1 MKRTISFMTGKGS
14 DNHNSR
20 KFHAKNTDPERSC
33 LNVEYC
39 NENVKDVYHELF
51 DEALAWYN
59 EKQTRSD
66 RRIDDYYEKIRS
78 GKQEKPF
85 HEIILQIGDKD
96 NMGAKTENGRLAAK
110 VLDKYMRDFQ
120 RRNPTLRVFSAYLHM
135 DEATPH
141 LHIDFVPYTTGSRRG
156 IDTRVS
162 LKQALSALGFKGGT
176 RRETEL
182 NQWVAYEKEQ
192 LAAVMLEH
200 GIEWEKKGTHEKH
213 LSVLDFEKKE
223 RAKEVAELEQS
234 ISDGK
239 ERLSDIQI
247 QHRKAVQET
256 EQIRQKGEAIR
267 QEVSELS
274 EISDLLKEQ
283 ATTLAEDKKK
293 LLSYN
298 VKLEKQ
304 QKKLQRD
311 IEKMVQSKAV
321 MERNIHAYDEDEK
334 WQLPEPAA
342 LMSAKAYKD
351 KKAFPLVEKLKET
364 IKALTIKC
372 VQLAEQG
379 KKLKDKV
386 TRQEQQISR
395 LTDKVM
401 EQSDIID
408 RLQEKTADLGRLER
422 YFGREQVQSIVE
434 RSKALEWAEKENKR
448 PKRVFDMSR

>member
-14 DNHNSR
+14 VNHNSR

-51 DEALAWYN
+51 DEALARYN

-66 RRIDDYYEKIRS
+66 RRIDDYYGKICS

-96 NMGAKTENGRLAAK
+96 NMGAKTENGQLAAK
-110 VLDKYMRDFQ
+110 VLDKYMQDFQ

-141 LHIDFVPYTTGSRRG
+141 LHIDFVPYTTGSKRG
-156 IDTRVS
+156 LDTRVS

-274 EISDLLKEQ
+274 ETSDLLKKQ

-293 LLSYN
+293 LLSDN

-304 QKKLQRD
+304 QKKLQQD

-351 KKAFPLVEKLKET
+351 KKAFPLAEKLKET

-379 KKLKDKV
+379 KKLKEKV

-408 RLQEKTADLGRLER
+408 RLQEKMEDLGRLER

>member
-14 DNHNSR
+14 VNHNSR

-51 DEALAWYN
+51 DEALARYN

-96 NMGAKTENGRLAAK
+96 NMGAKTENGQLAAK
-110 VLDKYMRDFQ
+110 VLDKYMWDFQ

-141 LHIDFVPYTTGSRRG
+141 LHIDFVPYTTGSKRG
-156 IDTRVS
+156 LDTRGS

-274 EISDLLKEQ
+274 ETSDLLKKQ

-293 LLSYN
+293 LLSDN

-304 QKKLQRD
+304 QKKLQQD

-379 KKLKDKV
+379 KKLKEKV

>member
-14 DNHNSR
+14 VNHNSR

-96 NMGAKTENGRLAAK
+96 NMGAKTENGQLAAK

-141 LHIDFVPYTTGSRRG
+141 LHIDFVPYTTGSKRG
-156 IDTRVS
+156 LDTRVS

-176 RRETEL
+176 RRETER

-239 ERLSDIQI
+239 ERLSDLQI
-247 QHRKAVQET
+247 QQKKVEQET
-256 EQIRQKGEAIR
+256 EQIRQDGEVIR

-274 EISDLLKEQ
+274 ETSNLLKEQ
-283 ATTLAEDKKK
+283 AATLAEDNEK
-293 LLSYN
+293 LLSDN
-298 VKLEKQ
+298 EKLEKQ
-304 QKKLQRD
+304 QKKLQQE

-321 MERNIHAYDEDEK
+321 MEQNIHAYDEEEK
-334 WQLPEPAA
+334 WQLPEPVT

-351 KKAFPLVEKLKET
+351 KKASPLVEKLKET

-401 EQSDIID
+401 EQSDTID
-408 RLQEKTADLGRLER
+408 RLQEKVVDLGCLER

-434 RSKALEWAEKENKR
+434 QSKVLEREEKANKR
-448 PKRVFDMSR
+448 PKRAFEMSR

>member
-1 MKRTISFMTGKGS
+1 MR
-14 DNHNSR
+14 
-20 KFHAKNTDPERSC
+20 
-33 LNVEYC
+33 EY
-39 NENVKDVYHELF
+39 
-51 DEALAWYN
+51 
-59 EKQTRSD
+59 
-66 RRIDDYYEKIRS
+66 
-78 GKQEKPF
+78 
-85 HEIILQIGDKD
+85 
-96 NMGAKTENGRLAAK
+96 
-110 VLDKYMRDFQ
+110 
-120 RRNPTLRVFSAYLHM
+120 
-135 DEATPH
+135 
-141 LHIDFVPYTTGSRRG
+141 
-156 IDTRVS
+156 
-162 LKQALSALGFKGGT
+162 
-176 RRETEL
+176 
-182 NQWVAYEKEQ
+182 
-192 LAAVMLEH
+192 

-274 EISDLLKEQ
+274 ETSDLLKEQ

-293 LLSYN
+293 LLSDN

-304 QKKLQRD
+304 QKKLQQD

-379 KKLKDKV
+379 KKLKEKV

-434 RSKALEWAEKENKR
+434 RSKTLEWAEKVMVRLCAKILSETDLYDTDMEVRNLIDWICVSEQIKSNNNEIRSITGEYKR
-448 PKRVFDMSR
+448 IEPDCQEGVRTQLEHMKSLCKERESLYEKQNDLKGQKQKIERALEG

>member
-1 MKRTISFMTGKGS
+1 MI
-14 DNHNSR
+14 
-20 KFHAKNTDPERSC
+20 
-33 LNVEYC
+33 
-39 NENVKDVYHELF
+39 
-51 DEALAWYN
+51 EANY
-59 EKQTRSD
+59 Q
-66 RRIDDYYEKIRS
+66 
-78 GKQEKPF
+78 P
-85 HEIILQIGDKD
+85 
-96 NMGAKTENGRLAAK
+96 
-110 VLDKYMRDFQ
+110 
-120 RRNPTLRVFSAYLHM
+120 
-135 DEATPH
+135 
-141 LHIDFVPYTTGSRRG
+141 
-156 IDTRVS
+156 
-162 LKQALSALGFKGGT
+162 
-176 RRETEL
+176 
-182 NQWVAYEKEQ
+182 
-192 LAAVMLEH
+192 
-200 GIEWEKKGTHEKH
+200 
-213 LSVLDFEKKE
+213 
-223 RAKEVAELEQS
+223 

-247 QHRKAVQET
+247 QHRKEVQET

-274 EISDLLKEQ
+274 ETSDLLKEQ

-293 LLSYN
+293 LLSDN

-304 QKKLQRD
+304 QKKLQQD

-334 WQLPEPAA
+334 WQLPETAA

-372 VQLAEQG
+372 VQIAEQG
-379 KKLKDKV
+379 QKLKEKV

-448 PKRVFDMSR
+448 PKRVFDMSRWGIDRMTDMEKKVMVRLCAKIFSETDLYDTDMEVRNLIDWICVSEQIKSNNNEIRSITGEYKRIEPDCREGVRTQLEHIKSLCKERESLYEKQNDLKGQKQKIERALER

>member
-14 DNHNSR
+14 VNHNSR

-51 DEALAWYN
+51 DEALTRYN

-293 LLSYN
+293 LLSDN

-304 QKKLQRD
+304 QKKLQQD

-372 VQLAEQG
+372 AQLAEQG
-379 KKLKDKV
+379 KKLKEKV

-408 RLQEKTADLGRLER
+408 RLQEKTEDLGRLER

-434 RSKALEWAEKENKR
+434 RSKALEWQKR
-448 PKRVFDMSR
+448 KINVRNVYLI

>member
-14 DNHNSR
+14 VNHNSR
-20 KFHAKNTDPERSC
+20 KFHAKNTDSERSC

-96 NMGAKTENGRLAAK
+96 NMGAKTENGQLAAK

-141 LHIDFVPYTTGSRRG
+141 LHIDFVPYTTGSKRG
-156 IDTRVS
+156 LDTRVS
-162 LKQALSALGFKGGT
+162 LKQALSALGFKGGA

-274 EISDLLKEQ
+274 ETSDLLKEQ

-293 LLSYN
+293 LLSDN

-304 QKKLQRD
+304 QKKLQQD

-342 LMSAKAYKD
+342 FMSAKAYKD

-379 KKLKDKV
+379 KKLKEKV
-386 TRQEQQISR
+386 ARQEQQISR

-448 PKRVFDMSR
+448 PKRVFDVSR

>member
-14 DNHNSR
+14 VNHNSR

-51 DEALAWYN
+51 DEALARYN

-96 NMGAKTENGRLAAK
+96 NMGAKTENGQLAAK
-110 VLDKYMRDFQ
+110 VLDKYMQDFQ
-120 RRNPTLRVFSAYLHM
+120 RRNPMLRVFSAYLHM

-141 LHIDFVPYTTGSRRG
+141 LHIDFVPYTTGSKRG
-156 IDTRVS
+156 LDTRVS

-274 EISDLLKEQ
+274 ETSDLLKKQ

-293 LLSYN
+293 LLSDN

-304 QKKLQRD
+304 QKKLQQD

-379 KKLKDKV
+379 KKLKEKV

>member
-14 DNHNSR
+14 VNHNSR

-96 NMGAKTENGRLAAK
+96 NMGAKTENGQLAAK

-156 IDTRVS
+156 INTRVS

-200 GIEWEKKGTHEKH
+200 GIEWEKKGTHEKY

-274 EISDLLKEQ
+274 ETSDLLKEQ

-293 LLSYN
+293 LLSDN

-304 QKKLQRD
+304 QKKLQQD

>member
-14 DNHNSR
+14 VNHNSR
-20 KFHAKNTDPERSC
+20 KFHAKNTDSERSC

-96 NMGAKTENGRLAAK
+96 NMGAKTENGQLAAK

-120 RRNPTLRVFSAYLHM
+120 RRNPTLRVFNAYLHM

-141 LHIDFVPYTTGSRRG
+141 LHIDFVPYTTGSKRG
-156 IDTRVS
+156 LDTRVS

-256 EQIRQKGEAIR
+256 EQIRKKGEAIR

-274 EISDLLKEQ
+274 ETSDLLKEQ

-293 LLSYN
+293 LLSDN

-304 QKKLQRD
+304 QKKLQQD

-379 KKLKDKV
+379 KKLKEKV

-434 RSKALEWAEKENKR
+434 KR
-448 PKRVFDMSR
+448 KINVRNVYLM

>member
-1 MKRTISFMTGKGS
+1 
-14 DNHNSR
+14 
-20 KFHAKNTDPERSC
+20 
-33 LNVEYC
+33 
-39 NENVKDVYHELF
+39 
-51 DEALAWYN
+51 
-59 EKQTRSD
+59 
-66 RRIDDYYEKIRS
+66 
-78 GKQEKPF
+78 
-85 HEIILQIGDKD
+85 
-96 NMGAKTENGRLAAK
+96 
-110 VLDKYMRDFQ
+110 
-120 RRNPTLRVFSAYLHM
+120 
-135 DEATPH
+135 
-141 LHIDFVPYTTGSRRG
+141 
-156 IDTRVS
+156 
-162 LKQALSALGFKGGT
+162 
-176 RRETEL
+176 
-182 NQWVAYEKEQ
+182 
-192 LAAVMLEH
+192 MLEH

-256 EQIRQKGEAIR
+256 EQIRQNGEAIR

-274 EISDLLKEQ
+274 ETSDLLKEQ

-293 LLSYN
+293 LLSDN

-304 QKKLQRD
+304 QKKLQQD

-334 WQLPEPAA
+334 WQLP
-342 LMSAKAYKD
+342 AKAYKD

-379 KKLKDKV
+379 KKLKEKV

-408 RLQEKTADLGRLER
+408 RLQEKTEDLGRLER

>member
-14 DNHNSR
+14 VNHNSR

-39 NENVKDVYHELF
+39 NENIKDVYHELF
-51 DEALAWYN
+51 DEALARYN

-66 RRIDDYYEKIRS
+66 RRIDDYYGKICS

-96 NMGAKTENGRLAAK
+96 NMGAKTENGQLAVK
-110 VLDKYMRDFQ
+110 VLDKYMQDFQ
-120 RRNPTLRVFSAYLHM
+120 QRNPTLRVFSAYLHM

-141 LHIDFVPYTTGSRRG
+141 LHIDFVPYTTGSKRG
-156 IDTRVS
+156 LDTRVS
-162 LKQALSALGFKGGT
+162 LKQALSALGFKGGA

-274 EISDLLKEQ
+274 ETSDLLKEQ

-293 LLSYN
+293 LLSDN

-304 QKKLQRD
+304 QKKLQQD

-351 KKAFPLVEKLKET
+351 KKASPLVEKLKET

-408 RLQEKTADLGRLER
+408 RLQEKTEDLGRLER